1 MIYFFSFLEFMLL
14 ILGVSFPL
22 AKINEFWFF
31 NSEFSILSISRDLII
46 NKEYFLGLVVIFFG
60 FLFPIIKIF
69 SRHTKFKYIKK
80 YNLHKF
86 SMVDIFLISFLVFAS
101 KASNFFD
108 MQILVGFYFLLSA
121 VLLSYIQIVFDK
133 DI

>member
-1 MIYFFSFLEFMLL
+1 MLL
-14 ILGVSFPL
+14 ILGVSLPL

-31 NSEFSILSISRDLII
+31 SSEFSILSISRDLII

-60 FLFPIIKIF
+60 FLFPLIKIF
-69 SRHTKFKYIKK
+69 SRHTKFNYIKK

-101 KASNFFD
+101 KASSFFD

-133 DI
+133 VSVFARNKNI